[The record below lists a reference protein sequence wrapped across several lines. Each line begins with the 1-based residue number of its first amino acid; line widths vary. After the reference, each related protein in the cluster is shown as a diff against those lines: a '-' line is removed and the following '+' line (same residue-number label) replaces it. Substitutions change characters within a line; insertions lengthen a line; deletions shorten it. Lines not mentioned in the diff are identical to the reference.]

1 MSISRKSMPSLE
13 AEALFREWWTLD
25 TNTPSNLLHFQCPT
39 VVITAEKVEVQDLKL
54 MYNMWDSYTSLW
66 TGTRLHSFLN
76 KSTGTISVA
85 SSVGNLDGRWY
96 SGSWH
101 HSCMYMS
108 WLQGY
113 IYWWGE
119 EYVSGCDYLVH
130 CNMSDFS
137 STEIAYLELHFNNWG
152 ILLQKVMAQ
161 KLNKLHLNR
170 LSHKEQCVLP
180 TFNRVMSEEHNH
192 FNLENPLDYAFLSL
206 SGCYWLPYG
215 PFSDNS
221 ITVGDLHV
229 AKHTLGFKPKHMSGI
244 FCLLVTILMLG
255 NIQFL
260 KANHQDIS
268 AYIYNL
274 QAVDITTQLL
284 GVSSKDLNQTFTNKT
299 NYVH

>member
-1 MSISRKSMPSLE
+1 MVGGTVAVGITAACIWAGCKDISTDRGRNMSQ
-13 AEALFREWWTLD
+13 A
-25 TNTPSNLLHFQCPT
+25 
-39 VVITAEKVEVQDLKL
+39 VITWYITICLISHQQKVLTNAL
-54 MYNMWDSYTSLW
+54 IPL
-66 TGTRLHSFLN
+66 LN
-76 KSTGTISVA
+76 A
-85 SSVGNLDGRWY
+85 FGNVKTPLSPNVSRH
-96 SGSWH
+96 WH
-101 HSCMYMS
+101 
-108 WLQGY
+108 
-113 IYWWGE
+113 
-119 EYVSGCDYLVH
+119 
-130 CNMSDFS
+130 
-137 STEIAYLELHFNNWG
+137 YLELHYNNWG

-244 FCLLVTILMLG
+244 FRLLVTILMLG

-274 QAVDITTQLL
+274 QSVDITTQLL

>member
-137 STEIAYLELHFNNWG
+137 STEIAY
-152 ILLQKVMAQ
+152 
-161 KLNKLHLNR
+161 
-170 LSHKEQCVLP
+170 QCPHPPPQCLWECKDTIEPKCVKI
-180 TFNRVMSEEHNH
+180 
-192 FNLENPLDYAFLSL
+192 LSL
-206 SGCYWLPYG
+206 SWTPLQQ
-215 PFSDNS
+215 
-221 ITVGDLHV
+221 
-229 AKHTLGFKPKHMSGI
+229 LGHIASEGHG
-244 FCLLVTILMLG
+244 T
-255 NIQFL
+255 
-260 KANHQDIS
+260 KAQ
-268 AYIYNL
+268 
-274 QAVDITTQLL
+274 
-284 GVSSKDLNQTFTNKT
+284 
-299 NYVH
+299 